1 MIVETSHLIWG
12 VGTLVTILGGWFGFK
27 YGLDRVNEKITE
39 DKRQIEALWKWIN
52 QHEKEANEM
61 RERFNK
67 DISRL
72 EGANLVQTEQFKQIL
87 NLLEDIKERLS
98 DLENR
103 GK

>member
-87 NLLEDIKERLS
+87 NLLEDIKERLN